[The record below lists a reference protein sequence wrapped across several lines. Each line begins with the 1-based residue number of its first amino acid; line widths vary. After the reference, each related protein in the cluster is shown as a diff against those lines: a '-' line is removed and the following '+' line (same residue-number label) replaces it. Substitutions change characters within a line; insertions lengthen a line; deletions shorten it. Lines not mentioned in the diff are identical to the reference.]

1 MTGLPIASYYL
12 PAVRRIAVILNPAA
26 RGERAQRLRARI
38 EALGEGAVLQVTSCC
53 GEAETLARAAVQ
65 EGFETIVAAGGDGTV
80 NEVVNGIAGSTSA
93 LGLLPL
99 GTMNVFA
106 TELGLPTRD
115 LDACWEIIRDG
126 QTRVVDLPNG
136 NGKHF
141 VQLAGV
147 GLDAQVVKETSR
159 ASKKTLG
166 PLSYLI
172 SAAQIAARQPPRLQ
186 IESED
191 ATTDEGSFVLVGNGR
206 LYGGPFPFF
215 KQAVIDDGLLDVLV
229 FKRLNYLQM
238 VRYLQDVIFSS
249 QITSPEV
256 DYFQTASLRVSS
268 ESAVPVELDGEL
280 IGNCPI
286 KFQIQKQALRVCAPA
301 TTVTGTESLGH

>member
-1 MTGLPIASYYL
+1 MRGT
-12 PAVRRIAVILNPAA
+12 VVILNPAA
-26 RGERAQRLRARI
+26 RGERATRLRARI
-38 EALGEGAVLQVTSCC
+38 EALTHGAVLRTTSRS
-53 GEAETLARAAVQ
+53 GEAESLARTAAE
-65 EGFETIVAAGGDGTV
+65 EGFAVVVAAGGDGTV
-80 NEVVNGIAGSTSA
+80 NEVVNGLAGTETT

-106 TELGLPTRD
+106 NELGLPASD
-115 LDACWEIIRDG
+115 LDRCWKIICEEEMR
-126 QTRVVDLPNG
+126 RVDLPSA

-147 GLDAQVVKETSR
+147 GLDAQAVRETSR
-159 ASKKTLG
+159 AFKRNFG

-172 SAAQIAARQPPRLQ
+172 SAAQIAAREPPRLIIQ
-186 IESED
+186 SEH
-191 ATTDEGSFVLVGNGR
+191 AVSEEGSFVLVGNGR

-215 KQAVIDDGLLDVLV
+215 KQAVIDDGLFDVLV

-256 DYFQTASLRVSS
+256 EYFQTTSLRVSS
-268 ESAVPVELDGEL
+268 DADVPVEVDGEV
-280 IGNCPI
+280 IGTCPVQ
-286 KFQIQKQALRVCAPA
+286 FNIQKGGLRVFAP
-301 TTVTGTESLGH
+301 VPKS